1 MENNNQCLPHLTP
14 TITAGIDGNYLDAYA
29 VALEGWRRGLTL
41 KWHQKDVAPYE
52 EIKTW
57 YVDQPGLLFS
67 LHSKEKS
74 HYFFRTR
81 GDKVTKEAVQ
91 KGMDKQITKEILA
104 KKGVAIPEGK
114 LFNSNHTDNE
124 IIDYCTTLT
133 YPIVIKPL
141 NGSFGKGVV
150 SDINGE
156 EELKKA
162 LQYVRQE
169 LNEKS
174 IIAERHVNGNDY
186 RLYVVNNKVVG
197 AILRVP
203 PNVTGDGT
211 STIETLI
218 KQKNKLR
225 SKNPRLVSCP
235 IQVNNETIEYL
246 EKNHYTLETVLDKD
260 KTVLLNNKANI
271 SLGGDPIDVLD
282 DLSEEMK
289 TIAVKALKAVPNLD
303 HGAVDLMIE
312 TSGEVEKGYV
322 IELNPTA
329 QLGGILF
336 PIQGQPRDV
345 PSAIIDYYFPETE
358 KTDKNVQMY
367 FNYHKALLPLKK
379 GVAITTKMANLIP
392 NTMTCKKLLIEGEF
406 SRINSLTAI
415 KNQAIRL
422 NINGYVNL
430 QDDKVIEIIALCND
444 KSFQQLKSV
453 ILEFENELQV
463 TDMKEEDWHE
473 PVMLGFYIQDSDN
486 ELRNEIQQKG
496 EELVYNNQR
505 IRKLEKE
512 FENIVNSSSWKLT
525 APVRKITGGLK
536 KALNKN

>member
-1 MENNNQCLPHLTP
+1 
-14 TITAGIDGNYLDAYA
+14 
-29 VALEGWRRGLTL
+29 
-41 KWHQKDVAPYE
+41 
-52 EIKTW
+52 
-57 YVDQPGLLFS
+57 
-67 LHSKEKS
+67 
-74 HYFFRTR
+74 
-81 GDKVTKEAVQ
+81 
-91 KGMDKQITKEILA
+91 
-104 KKGVAIPEGK
+104 
-114 LFNSNHTDNE
+114 
-124 IIDYCTTLT
+124 
-133 YPIVIKPL
+133 
-141 NGSFGKGVV
+141 
-150 SDINGE
+150 
-156 EELKKA
+156 
-162 LQYVRQE
+162 
-169 LNEKS
+169 
-174 IIAERHVNGNDY
+174 
-186 RLYVVNNKVVG
+186 
-197 AILRVP
+197 
-203 PNVTGDGT
+203 
-211 STIETLI
+211 
-218 KQKNKLR
+218 
-225 SKNPRLVSCP
+225 
-235 IQVNNETIEYL
+235 
-246 EKNHYTLETVLDKD
+246 
-260 KTVLLNNKANI
+260 
-271 SLGGDPIDVLD
+271 
-282 DLSEEMK
+282 
-289 TIAVKALKAVPNLD
+289 
-303 HGAVDLMIE
+303 LMIE

-345 PSAIIDYYFPETE
+345 PSAIIDYIITETE

-463 TDMKEEDWHE
+463 TDMKEKDWHE

-512 FENIVNSSSWKLT
+512 FENIELCNDKSFQQLKSVILEFENELQVTDMKEKDWHEPVMLGFYIQDSDNELRNEIQQKGEELVYNNQRIRKLE
-525 APVRKITGGLK
+525 KEFENI
-536 KALNKN
+536 